1 MQHPLQ
7 HHFLLCYAGLKN
19 PFTLM
24 SYVTPVMAITTAIL
38 SIALD
43 PWHDFRA
50 SHFFDSSAH
59 ILESSLLMLLG
70 GSLAFFMVWSG
81 TPSLELRYLLQSI
94 LCYIFACTKDTC
106 KKFFIFYC
114 SQSKI
119 HVGYYLIFS
128 FCHASRILAMSP
140 FPVN

>member
-70 GSLAFFMVWSG
+70 GSFAFFMVWSH
-81 TPSLELRYLLQSI
+81 TPYWEVKHLVPAFYVTFSHAPRIPARSPS
-94 LCYIFACTKDTC
+94 
-106 KKFFIFYC
+106 FFI
-114 SQSKI
+114 SVNQKPM
-119 HVGYYLIFS
+119 VGSYLIIL
-128 FCHASRILAMSP
+128 FCHAPRILAMSP